1 MKKALFSVIVLV
13 ATFVTIML
21 VGAKS
26 NNVVVNLDSGDGI
39 QYMLYAVLSVGCAL
53 CASAYFKTNRK
64 KCAILALLAA
74 LIPAFAGVTTFIVAG
89 VFSAIIIVTTDVS
102 VVEWFKN
109 MTAPETEE

>member
-1 MKKALFSVIVLV
+1 MKKTLFSVVVLV
-13 ATFVTIML
+13 VAFVTIML

-39 QYMLYAVLSVGCAL
+39 QYMLYAVLFVGCAL
-53 CASAYFKTNRK
+53 CASAYFRTNRK

-89 VFSAIIIVTTDVS
+89 VFSAIITVTTDES

>member
-13 ATFVTIML
+13 VGFVTIML

-53 CASAYFKTNRK
+53 CASAYFRTNRK
-64 KCAILALLAA
+64 KCAILTLLAA

-89 VFSAIIIVTTDVS
+89 VFSATITVTTDES

>member
-1 MKKALFSVIVLV
+1 MKKTLSVIVLV
-13 ATFVTIML
+13 IAFITIML
-21 VGAKS
+21 VGAKT
-26 NNVVVNLDSGDGI
+26 NGVAVNLETGDGI
-39 QYMLYAVLSVGCAL
+39 QYMLYAVLSVVFAL

-74 LIPAFAGVTTFIVAG
+74 LIPAFAGIAAFIVAA
-89 VFSAIIIVTTDVS
+89 VFSSLITVTTDES

>member
-1 MKKALFSVIVLV
+1 MIKTLSVIVLV
-13 ATFVTIML
+13 IAFITIML
-21 VGAKS
+21 VGAKT
-26 NNVVVNLDSGDGI
+26 NGVAVNLETGDGI

-53 CASAYFKTNRK
+53 CAACYFSSNRK

-74 LIPAFAGVTTFIVAG
+74 LIPAFAGIAAFIVAA
-89 VFSAIIIVTTDVS
+89 VFSSLITVTTDES

>member
-13 ATFVTIML
+13 VGFVTIML

-53 CASAYFKTNRK
+53 CASAYFRTNRK
-64 KCAILALLAA
+64 KCAILTLLAA

-89 VFSAIIIVTTDVS
+89 VFSAIITVTTDES

>member
-1 MKKALFSVIVLV
+1 MKRTLVSVILIII
-13 ATFVTIML
+13 AFLTIMI
-21 VGAKS
+21 VGAKT
-26 NNVVVNLDSGDGI
+26 NGVAVNLETGDGI
-39 QYMLYAVLSVGCAL
+39 QYMLYAVLSVGSAL
-53 CASAYFKTNRK
+53 CAACYFSSNRK

-89 VFSAIIIVTTDVS
+89 VFSAIITVTTDES